1 MKICNLKI
9 RIKIWKNAKDKIKG
23 KTLNKKGS
31 ELMIKKIAWDA
42 CKNTGDIN
50 AFLELKQIE
59 NIEKGIE
66 NNSLNPSLD
75 EKGDKVEE

>member
-23 KTLNKKGS
+23 KTLKQKGS

-42 CKNTGDIN
+42 FKNTGDIN